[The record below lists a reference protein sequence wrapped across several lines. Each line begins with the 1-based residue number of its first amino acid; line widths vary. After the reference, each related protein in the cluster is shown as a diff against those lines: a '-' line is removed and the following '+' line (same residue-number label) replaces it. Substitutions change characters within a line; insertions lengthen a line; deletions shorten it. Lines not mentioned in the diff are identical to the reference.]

1 MTGAKRRGRFV
12 ADYYVKTGG
21 TLKRRRV
28 SFKTAAERDAELE
41 RARDV
46 ERRQK
51 GLSALVDRSKTVAT
65 LALEWLDGLE
75 GAIKG
80 RTIEAYRAAVMLY
93 VIPRLGDMLVA
104 ELTRQHVK
112 AFLKECRRQGVGYV
126 KADGSRVQ
134 KPLAKGSVYAIY
146 SALRALLNEAVDEE
160 LIAGNPAARLGRKLH
175 LHPTKQHMKAAVAAR
190 VLTKARLRALL
201 EWVRTK
207 LPTAY
212 PLLLT
217 LARCGLRVGEA
228 IALRLDD
235 YDPESAT
242 LLVARAWNDKHGKME
257 TPKHGARRVDVSPQ
271 LAAILET
278 HIAALRRVVGLN
290 GKPKSEW
297 LFPSLVWGMLDARN
311 VRRLLSR
318 IAKDSG
324 LGRGLKPHDLRHT
337 YGSILTAEG
346 APPQYIQAQM
356 GHASIQITIDLYGS
370 GLSASYQQ
378 GVQVLDDAV
387 RDSTSRRRHSA
398 RSGHGVVTANGG
410 VKSEGG
416 VGA

>member
-12 ADYYVKTGG
+12 ADYYVKAGG
-21 TLKRRRV
+21 TLKRRRL
-28 SFKTAAERDAELE
+28 SFKTAAARDAELE
-41 RARDV
+41 RAREA
-46 ERRQK
+46 ERRAR
-51 GLSALVDRSKTVAT
+51 GLATDVDRSKTVSAF
-65 LALEWLDGLE
+65 AREWLAGLV
-75 GAIKG
+75 GQIKA
-80 RTIEAYRAAVMLY
+80 RTLEAYAKAVALY
-93 VIPRLGDMLVA
+93 IVPALGDRPVA
-104 ELTRQHVK
+104 EITRRDCK
-112 AFLKECRRQGVGYV
+112 AFLRACRQEGVGKKPLRQGT
-126 KADGSRVQ
+126 
-134 KPLAKGSVYAIY
+134 VYAIY
-146 SALRALLNEAVDEE
+146 AALRALLNEAVDEE
-160 LIAGNPAARLGRKLH
+160 IIAGNPAARLGRKLH
-175 LHPTKQHMKAAVAAR
+175 LHPTKQHMRAAVEAR
-190 VLTKARLRALL
+190 VLTKARLRELL

-207 LPTAY
+207 LPAAY

-217 LARCGLRVGEA
+217 LARCGLRLGEV

-235 YDPESAT
+235 YDAESRR
-242 LLVARAWNDKHGKME
+242 LLVARAWNGRHKRME

-271 LAAILET
+271 LAAILEA
-278 HIAALRRVVGLN
+278 HIAALRKVVGID

-311 VRRLLSR
+311 VRRLISR
-318 IAKDSG
+318 IARDSE
-324 LGRGLKPHDLRHT
+324 LGRRLKPHDLRHT

-378 GVQVLDDAV
+378 GVQVLDDAT
-387 RDSTSRRRHSA
+387 RESSTVRRHA
-398 RSGHGVVTANGG
+398 RRTGHGVVTAHGG